1 MLIKTIISYD
11 ISICHLKRTKILYI
25 FIFILYFQNF
35 YAIYLC
41 MPQMFIQLLLFKY
54 ANVILTETITV
65 LSAPDG
71 RTVTKNVRFLFFKE
85 GL

>member
-25 FIFILYFQNF
+25 FIYILYFQNF

-41 MPQMFIQLLLFKY
+41 IPQMFIQLLLFKY
-54 ANVILTETITV
+54 ANVILTEKKMY
-65 LSAPDG
+65 DF
-71 RTVTKNVRFLFFKE
+71 NFLRRAYDDQRNA
-85 GL
+85 GSP